1 MSPLPAE
8 TLAPTRRSKLRLARR
23 APLARPLL
31 ALLALVP
38 LLASPAAL
46 HAQAPAEEEAEIVTA
61 GTEKAPA
68 PEIASPEAAYE
79 FALAKML
86 MDEGDYRAAQAA
98 FERALEHD
106 PEAAYVR
113 LEYAEFL
120 GRLGRFGRSH
130 EARMERLR
138 EAVRQA
144 REAERALGEN
154 PDSLRVLA
162 ETQLALATE
171 DPQDPEPM
179 AAAVAALERLRREET
194 GDLRSLLQLGQL
206 YLRQGEA
213 AAAAEVFQEV
223 VDSAP
228 GYRPAYR
235 MLAEALIQSEQLD
248 RADDALRQVIEDE
261 PDAEAARLALAE
273 ILAER
278 GEHRQA
284 AEVLRSSP
292 EPLTTSEAR
301 SRLAT
306 ELYLAGDLEGS
317 LAALDSLLAD
327 VPDSRYLQLLRG
339 LVLSAQA
346 RNEEALAALEP
357 LIGEGPGEA
366 NLAVTVSE
374 LLLRQERD
382 DDAVDLLRGTVERL
396 DAGGPASEAVD
407 ARLALA
413 RLYAT
418 LDRWPSVEKTVAPLL
433 GGEGA
438 GSGEIPAEPPL
449 EARLLYADALAEQG
463 RGDEALRAL
472 DQERASQPTVQAK
485 RAELLAKL
493 GREGEAV
500 ELLTAAADGEAPE
513 SVLEIAEGLHR
524 ADRFQETVAPLQRY
538 VEGSPDSVPGRFLL
552 GAAQERAGDR
562 PAAEATFEGLLSLHP
577 DYHPALNYLGYM
589 WIESGVHLDRAVDMV
604 KQAVALDPDNGAYID
619 SLGWGYYK
627 LGRYEEA
634 RDALERASRL
644 VQDPT
649 IYEHLGDVYAAL
661 GERSEARRAYR
672 RAMALEADDPDAVA
686 RKLSELDG
694 DGNELSDR
702 PVPQDRRQP

>member
-1 MSPLPAE
+1 M
-8 TLAPTRRSKLRLARR
+8 
-23 APLARPLL
+23 
-31 ALLALVP
+31 
-38 LLASPAAL
+38 
-46 HAQAPAEEEAEIVTA
+46 
-61 GTEKAPA
+61 
-68 PEIASPEAAYE
+68 
-79 FALAKML
+79 
-86 MDEGDYRAAQAA
+86 MDVGHYRGAQAA

-144 REAERALGEN
+144 REAERVLGEN

-194 GDLRSLLQLGQL
+194 GDLRSLLQLGQI

-235 MLAEALIQSEQLD
+235 MLAEALIQSGQLD
-248 RADDALRQVIEDE
+248 RADDALRHVIEDE

-284 AEVLRSSP
+284 AEVLRSAP
-292 EPLTTSEAR
+292 EPLTTTEAR

-306 ELYLAGDLEGS
+306 ELYLAGDLPGS

-327 VPDSRYLQLLRG
+327 TPDSRYLQLLRG

-382 DDAVDLLRGTVERL
+382 DEAVDLLLGTVERL
-396 DAGGPASEAVD
+396 DADGPASEAVD

-418 LDRWPSVEKTVAPLL
+418 LDRWPSVETTVSPLL
-433 GGEGA
+433 A
-438 GSGEIPAEPPL
+438 GDDARGITTL

-463 RGDEALRAL
+463 RGDEALLTL
-472 DQERASQPTVQAK
+472 DQERASQPVVQAK

-500 ELLTAAADGEAPE
+500 QLLTAAAEGDAPE

-538 VEGSPDSVPGRFLL
+538 VRDSPDSAPGRFLL

-562 PAAEATFEGLLSLHP
+562 PAAEETFQGLLSLRP

-589 WIESGVHLDRAVDMV
+589 WIESEINLDRAVDMV
-604 KQAVALDPDNGAYID
+604 RQAVDLDPDNGAYID

-627 LGRYEEA
+627 LGRYDEA
-634 RDALERASRL
+634 REALERASRL

-661 GERSEARRAYR
+661 GERAEARRAYR

-694 DGNELSDR
+694 DGGELSER
-702 PVPQDRRQP
+702 PVPQDRRQPRENR